1 MRLRRRQGRRPPGVP
16 ERAPERPNDS
26 LARAPEGVARTALSA
41 VTPARGLAVAA
52 LAATIALGASQFTDY
67 RAVEIGAPQYR
78 AVENVAPAPEVDPR
92 SPRSAHGVVVLAIAV
107 AGLFVT
113 AFAVGRNWRLARLLT
128 VLGMA
133 AILICLL
140 VDAPQGLREGSY
152 AIDYEGAKAILLAG
166 FWAQLWSAVTLAVV
180 GPLLAAQ
187 LRSERAARHP
197 HQAGRLERSGV
208 ASTFPASQRG
218 SGVEGAAT

>member
-16 ERAPERPNDS
+16 ERAPVRPNDS
-26 LARAPEGVARTALSA
+26 LARAPEGVARTALWA
-41 VTPARGLAVAA
+41 VTP
-52 LAATIALGASQFTDY
+52 ALGASQFTDY

-78 AVENVAPAPEVDPR
+78 AVENVASAPEVDPR
-92 SPRSAHGVVVLAIAV
+92 SPRSAHGVAVLAIAV

-140 VDAPQGLREGSY
+140 VDAPQGLREGSF
-152 AIDYEGAKAILLAG
+152 AIRYEGAKAILLAG
-166 FWAQLWSAVTLAVV
+166 FWAQLCSAVTLTVV

-187 LRSERAARHP
+187 LRSERAARDP
-197 HQAGRLERSGV
+197 HQPRRLGRSGV
-208 ASTFPASQRG
+208 ASPFPAPQPS
-218 SGVEGAAT
+218 SGAEGAAT

>member
-1 MRLRRRQGRRPPGVP
+1 MRPRGRRGRRPPGIT
-16 ERAPERPNDS
+16 ERAPGRPNGS
-26 LARAPEGVARTALSA
+26 LARAREGVARTALSA

-52 LAATIALGASQFTDY
+52 VAATIALGASQFTDY
-67 RAVEIGAPQYR
+67 RAVEIGASQYR
-78 AVENVAPAPEVDPR
+78 AVEKLAPAPKADPR
-92 SPRSAHGVVVLAIAV
+92 SPRSAHGVAVLAIAV

-128 VLGMA
+128 VLGVA
-133 AILICLL
+133 AILISLL
-140 VDAPQGLREGSY
+140 VDAPQGLREGSF
-152 AIDYEGAKAILLAG
+152 AIDYEGAKAVLLPG

-197 HQAGRLERSGV
+197 PQAGRLERSGV
-208 ASTFPASQRG
+208 ASTFPTSQRG
-218 SGVEGAAT
+218 SGVEGAAP